1 MEFLIVD
8 DEIPALEN
16 LKEIVERAEPRA
28 NIHTFS
34 DWREAVKSA
43 KEIDYDVAFLDI
55 EMPERN
61 GLSLAKDLKDIM
73 PGTNIV
79 FVTGYSDYAVEAF
92 SINASGYILKPAQI
106 EQVQNALNNLR
117 PPIKYDNEKLRVQ
130 CFGNF
135 EIFSGDERIV
145 FKRQMAKDLFAYLV
159 NLRGA
164 SANTNEICAVLFEE
178 DSEANKHYFRN
189 IVSELRTT
197 LRKYRAKD
205 VFVSSRNSFS
215 IDTSKIECDY
225 YKYLEYDVAAIN
237 SYNGEFMSQYSWAE
251 MTNGLLHRD
260 LK

>member
-1 MEFLIVD
+1 
-8 DEIPALEN
+8 
-16 LKEIVERAEPRA
+16 
-28 NIHTFS
+28 
-34 DWREAVKSA
+34 
-43 KEIDYDVAFLDI
+43 
-55 EMPERN
+55 MPERN

-117 PPIKYDNEKLRVQ
+117 TPIKYDNEKLRVQ

-145 FKRQMAKDLFAYLV
+145 FKRQMAKELFAYLV

-178 DSEANKHYFRN
+178 DSEANKH
-189 IVSELRTT
+189 
-197 LRKYRAKD
+197 
-205 VFVSSRNSFS
+205 
-215 IDTSKIECDY
+215 
-225 YKYLEYDVAAIN
+225 
-237 SYNGEFMSQYSWAE
+237 
-251 MTNGLLHRD
+251 
-260 LK
+260 